1 MPKMNSSDMPSH
13 TLCRKNVNRQLNY
26 CQIMGICVLK
36 RHLKSSSSE
45 VNKNMRVW
53 NWIYPKVGLK
63 VVRKTISQKI
73 CLAKKLYAGREKYW
87 KNAYKMSQDA

>member
-13 TLCRKNVNRQLNY
+13 ILCRKNVNRQLNY

-45 VNKNMRVW
+45 VNKNMRV
-53 NWIYPKVGLK
+53 
-63 VVRKTISQKI
+63 
-73 CLAKKLYAGREKYW
+73 
-87 KNAYKMSQDA
+87 